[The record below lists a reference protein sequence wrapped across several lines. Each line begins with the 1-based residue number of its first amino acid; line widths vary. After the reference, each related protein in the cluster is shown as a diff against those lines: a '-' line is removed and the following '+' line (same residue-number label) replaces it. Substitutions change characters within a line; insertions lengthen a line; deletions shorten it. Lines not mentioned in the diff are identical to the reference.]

1 MNEFVTVTV
10 ERFEELIRDSQ
21 TLEAINAIVS
31 ESEYIRDADLRN
43 VLKCRKEVKVNESV

>member
-21 TLEAINAIVS
+21 TLESVMKIAF
-31 ESEYIRDADLRN
+31 EGEYISDKALRC
-43 VLKCRKEVKVNESV
+43 VLESRKEVVEHA

>member
-1 MNEFVTVTV
+1 MDVFVTITS
-10 ERFEELIRDSQ
+10 EKFEELVRDSQ

-43 VLKCRKEVKVNESV
+43 LLKCRKEVKVNESV

>member
-21 TLEAINAIVS
+21 TLEAINVIVS